1 MIEIDDIYTL
11 SKRVCG
17 GYAVT
22 EDDAA
27 RLMSIRPEDTPRL
40 NALLES
46 ADRIREHFCGKT
58 FNLCTIL
65 NAKSGRCSENCA
77 YCAQSVHYKTNAD
90 VYPLV
95 TKEKALQAA
104 QQAQCGGAHR
114 FSLVTSGRGLA
125 SDSPDLEKLQAI
137 YAHVRMHTKIGLCAS
152 HGICS
157 LEALQK
163 LKESGVG
170 TYHHN
175 LESSER
181 FYPRI
186 CSTHSFAD
194 RVDTIRRAHKA
205 GLQVCSGGIF
215 GLGETEQDRIDM
227 AFSLR
232 SLNVHSVPINI
243 LTPIP
248 GTPLEK
254 AAPLCPEEILKDIAI
269 FRFILPKAFIRY
281 AGGRVKLGA
290 LAERGLRGGVNS
302 ALTGN
307 FLTTSG
313 STVESDKRM
322 ILQAGFEL

>member
-1 MIEIDDIYTL
+1 MIEIDDICEL
-11 SKRVCG
+11 GRRVSG
-17 GYAVT
+17 GYALG
-22 EDDAA
+22 EDDAS
-27 RLMSIRPEDTPRL
+27 RLMSIQPEDRPRL

-46 ADRIREHFCGKT
+46 ADTIREHFCGKK

-77 YCAQSVHYKTNAD
+77 YCAQSAHYKTNAD

-95 TKEKALQAA
+95 TKERALQAA
-104 QQAQCGGAHR
+104 QQAQSGGAHR
-114 FSLVTSGRGLA
+114 FSLVTSGRGLETG
-125 SDSPDLEKLQAI
+125 SPDLGKLQEI
-137 YAHVRMHTKIGLCAS
+137 YTYLRSNTKIGLCAS
-152 HGICS
+152 HGICG

-163 LKESGVG
+163 LKESGVSM
-170 TYHHN
+170 YHHN

-181 FYPRI
+181 FYPHI

-194 RVDTIRRAHKA
+194 RVNTIRCAHKA

-215 GLGETEQDRIDM
+215 GLGETEKDRIGM

-243 LTPIP
+243 LTPIR
-248 GTPLEK
+248 GTPLEN
-254 AAPLCPEEILKDIAI
+254 AVPVCPEEILKDIAI

-313 STVESDKRM
+313 STVESDKHM
-322 ILQAGFEL
+322 ILHAGFEL